1 MEPDV
6 GDELHESSPCIIVKQ
21 ALAFMLTT
29 TFAHPGDMTV
39 DHAEELINISLIYQP
54 IRRNA
59 LVTAIERHLFG
70 QLDKAKDNLPL
81 LLQYFLLGY
90 KWRLERLPTA
100 CSTLIFMHH
109 QGDYVANYAHATA
122 TTPIS
127 RTHQELL
134 DQLHAPRNPFRMAPH
149 SKLVELFPY
158 AQPCATACSV
168 SSSSTTSSATGNKPT
183 SRKKRP
189 RSLKVSRSAADRMS
203 KALRESDGPKSP
215 KPEGA
220 SSANVSTCSLPPPDA
235 PATPAGSGSGLENL
249 PPPTMD
255 GFKPPTD
262 APPPSANPSSG
273 NSSPAL

>member
-1 MEPDV
+1 TQHDITLRCRDGVVTASRQALYYSSVYFRRRLMEPDV

-109 QGDYVANYAHATA
+109 QGRLRIGKLCTRYRHHAHQLRDCVLGIVEQHHFLRHGQQADE
-122 TTPIS
+122 P
-127 RTHQELL
+127 QE
-134 DQLHAPRNPFRMAPH
+134 AP
-149 SKLVELFPY
+149 
-158 AQPCATACSV
+158 AQPQGEPQC
-168 SSSSTTSSATGNKPT
+168 
-183 SRKKRP
+183 RRP
-189 RSLKVSRSAADRMS
+189 HEQGFARVGRAQVAEARGHQLGQRVHLLAA
-203 KALRESDGPKSP
+203 A
-215 KPEGA
+215 A
-220 SSANVSTCSLPPPDA
+220 W
-235 PATPAGSGSGLENL
+235 
-249 PPPTMD
+249 
-255 GFKPPTD
+255 
-262 APPPSANPSSG
+262 
-273 NSSPAL
+273 